1 MILKGR
7 LKNLEDVGGRLLEGH
22 EIIACMNICFED
34 RTEQFCNLVKYF
46 QSWNFTSSIYGIM
59 YKQYWSI
66 MVLLTYNIEL
76 SRNQNVY

>member
-22 EIIACMNICFED
+22 EIIACMNICFEH

-46 QSWNFTSSIYGIM
+46 QS
-59 YKQYWSI
+59 
-66 MVLLTYNIEL
+66 
-76 SRNQNVY
+76 